1 MNRFVEGIKN
11 FLRPLS
17 LPQRTLFAGLMIS
30 TVLVMGVLFWW
41 TFKPDYTLLFGNL
54 PPESAQEV
62 IQVLEDQNIPYRLE
76 NGGRAL
82 YVPGEKVPE
91 LRLHLAAEGIGRSD
105 VLGYELFDEN
115 ALGMTDFMQQINRKR
130 ALEGELARS
139 INSLDQVESSRV
151 HLVLPERSPFR
162 ETSVQASAS
171 VIVKLA
177 RGKQLTP
184 KQIEGMIALISGS
197 VEGLDPSSVTVLDQL
212 GNRLSSGAENSPEFA
227 SGSLQMQLQQQ
238 MEAYLTDRGQSMLD
252 RVLGPGNSILRVS
265 TEHNFDR
272 LIRES
277 ELVDPDSRTIVSE
290 ERRTETGNQETLDLV
305 PIDEFTPLNQRGET
319 VVTMNQ
325 GNESTVQVR
334 NYDFTR
340 TREVF
345 ERTQGQLSR
354 VSASVLV
361 NYKQTVRT
369 GEQGG
374 EIRVSEPW
382 SPEELDE
389 FAEVVR
395 VALGMQPQRGDELT
409 ITQLEFY
416 DPATW
421 EPTPMPTPWSEVIR
435 WILVAASFAAIVVLM
450 AGIRRRMERGSTEV
464 MVGFPGYDVSDVP
477 VAVTE
482 SEEEEDPLDDIIDY
496 KLTGQA
502 QSRLIGQER
511 SMLDAVKEYIDSHA
525 PETAQVMR
533 AIISL
538 DRTRNGA

>member
-238 MEAYLTDRGQSMLD
+238 METYLTDRGQSMLD

-265 TEHNFDR
+265 VEHNFDR

-435 WILVAASFAAIVVLM
+435 WILVAASFAAIVVLI

>member
-238 MEAYLTDRGQSMLD
+238 METYLTDRGQSMLD

-265 TEHNFDR
+265 VEHNFDR

-482 SEEEEDPLDDIIDY
+482 SEEEDPLDDIIDY

>member
-265 TEHNFDR
+265 VEHNFDR

>member
-238 MEAYLTDRGQSMLD
+238 METYLTDRGQSMLD

-325 GNESTVQVR
+325 GNESTVLVR

>member
-435 WILVAASFAAIVVLM
+435 WILVAASFAAIVVLI

>member
-238 MEAYLTDRGQSMLD
+238 METYLTDRGQSMLD

>member
-238 MEAYLTDRGQSMLD
+238 METYLTDRGQSMLD

-265 TEHNFDR
+265 VEHNFDR

>member
-238 MEAYLTDRGQSMLD
+238 METYLTDRGQSMLD

-265 TEHNFDR
+265 AEHNFDR